1 MATDEASLPLFT
13 PDESYLV
20 VGGGGGIGRS
30 IVQWM
35 SRRGAKNIII
45 ITRSGLQSQ
54 RVREL
59 ESEMQLKGIR
69 LAVFQGDVAD
79 STSLEN
85 VIQESAKILPHIRG
99 VIHSAMVLKVSKSEF
114 SSHNT
119 CHILTPIL

>member
-1 MATDEASLPLFT
+1 MPLFT

-30 IVQWM
+30 IIQWM

-45 ITRSGLQSQ
+45 MTRSGLQSQ

-59 ESEMQLKGIR
+59 KSEMELKGVR
-69 LAVFQGDVAD
+69 LAVFQGDVGD
-79 STSLEN
+79 STSLES
-85 VIQESAKILPHIRG
+85 VIEESAKILPPIRG

-114 SSHNT
+114 SSHT
-119 CHILTPIL
+119 TRHILTPFL

>member
-1 MATDEASLPLFT
+1 MPLFT